1 MLKAQQ
7 NQLAQSANIDLVNI
21 RTAEI
26 EYFVQFFTN
35 FGTQCALI
43 AGFQLSSICQVDTSG
58 AARWSAYLYWIS
70 SALCICLSLH
80 VLLCSVYSTVFGQG
94 LALRGPTGSMVRA
107 VDGMCAEQYEI
118 IYIFSGNVFFLGCST
133 IATYY
138 VVMDE
143 YGAHVRRFFV
153 NPADHSSRSVISHL
167 WILVVLCCLYC
178 RRALQSL

>member
-7 NQLAQSANIDLVNI
+7 NQLAQTANIDVVNI

-43 AGFQLSSICQVDTSG
+43 AGFQLSSISQVDTAGSSRY
-58 AARWSAYLYWIS
+58 AANLYWIS
-70 SALCICLSLH
+70 SAMCICLSLH

-94 LALRGPTGSMVRA
+94 LALRGPAGSMVRA
-107 VDGMCAEQYEI
+107 VNGMCAEQYEI
-118 IYIFSGNVFFLGCST
+118 IYIFSGNIFCLGTST

-138 VVMDE
+138 IVMDE
-143 YGAHVRRFFV
+143 TAAHVSLWVLYRKLLLSLCPSVLFV
-153 NPADHSSRSVISHL
+153 TSLRV
-167 WILVVLCCLYC
+167 LYC
-178 RRALQSL
+178 NVM